1 MQRWIDPVE
10 INSGVLESGPGA
22 NRAAK
27 HGRTRN
33 NVGKLPAHSHDFVRV
48 VDSFKIIA
56 RRTLR
61 RNDQYSIVGTKA
73 PGKDER
79 SVGSNG
85 RVDEILGE
93 ALRLRLG
100 ANEDRDAKHDADET
114 EQQRTFAMGRKT
126 QTDVKGGRHRV
137 TVLLKCRLVVA
148 VLVVPGATDLDP
160 KRPRGRRLT
169 VRSTLRRNQECE
181 TPPSQS
187 GAG

>member
-1 MQRWIDPVE
+1 MQLWIDAIE
-10 INSGVLESGPGA
+10 IDRGVLESGAGA
-22 NRAAK
+22 DRAAK

-33 NVGKLPAHSHDFVRV
+33 NFGKLPAHSHDFVRV

-61 RNDQYSIVGTKA
+61 RDEQCSVVGTKA
-73 PGKDER
+73 PPKDER
-79 SVGSNG
+79 SVGSNC

-114 EQQRTFAMGRKT
+114 EQQCAFAMGRKT

-137 TVLLKCRLVVA
+137 TVLLERRLVVA
-148 VLVVPGATDLDP
+148 ALVVPVGGDLDLP
-160 KRPRGRRLT
+160 LQRDRLPQFHS
-169 VRSTLRRNQECE
+169 RLL
-181 TPPSQS
+181 
-187 GAG
+187 